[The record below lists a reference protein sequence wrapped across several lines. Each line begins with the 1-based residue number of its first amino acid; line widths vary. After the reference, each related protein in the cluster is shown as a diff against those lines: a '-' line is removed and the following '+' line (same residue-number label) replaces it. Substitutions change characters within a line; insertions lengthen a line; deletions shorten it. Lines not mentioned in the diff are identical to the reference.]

1 MTLMTNRVRIVRDYP
16 QSFADFH
23 VSGNGDQSAGEHTLL
38 NQLKTRIENLNR
50 NNTLVRRR
58 SEKRKEPNS
67 AEAGQKRGPTDMYGC
82 TKWQPEIP
90 VGETEVQQEA
100 KRIKIE
106 EFYHREGASAIDR
119 QEVSKLMKD
128 TYYLQRCFLNTS
140 PAPSMET
147 VKAKWLLLCT
157 QKGLNDHFEMLTDI
171 NGNVLARALQES
183 GPVLIDFFK
192 NVPTN
197 NQVKEVLSKTG
208 DGMVAMVLK
217 LLIAHFRENEV
228 GLLLHADRSAT
239 AVDVQSTLPLPGSP
253 RLIILGPLKTSIA
266 APSLHEPPEVFDLY
280 ATSPCVSIKGY
291 KTPYTDINLV
301 TIRENTEHVVRT

>member
-1 MTLMTNRVRIVRDYP
+1 
-16 QSFADFH
+16 
-23 VSGNGDQSAGEHTLL
+23 
-38 NQLKTRIENLNR
+38 
-50 NNTLVRRR
+50 
-58 SEKRKEPNS
+58 
-67 AEAGQKRGPTDMYGC
+67 
-82 TKWQPEIP
+82 
-90 VGETEVQQEA
+90 
-100 KRIKIE
+100 
-106 EFYHREGASAIDR
+106 
-119 QEVSKLMKD
+119 MKD

-147 VKAKWLLLCT
+147 IKAKWPLLCM

-217 LLIAHFRENEV
+217 LLMAHFRENEE

-239 AVDVQSTLPLPGSP
+239 AVDVQSTLLLPGSP
-253 RLIILGPLKTSIA
+253 RLIILNDTLDGLWLVSIEDHPSMNLLLRKTS
-266 APSLHEPPEVFDLY
+266 DLC
-280 ATSPCVSIKGY
+280 ANVCIIEGY